1 MKIYIN
7 NLNIDILST
16 IMMNIKEQYITSE
29 TYIQIYANDGIYQIN
44 DRAIQKCNPVDHDIQ
59 LHHNY
64 YENYTLIVDPSYYT
78 LETAHKIPLE
88 HISTKM
94 KKYIY
99 QINKQSDIRLVI
111 EGPILEESATTNTN
125 TNPTA
130 NPNTN
135 PTSDYDI
142 KPCDLYFETPD
153 TMDITNTLLKK
164 EINVFLSMLN

>member
-1 MKIYIN
+1 
-7 NLNIDILST
+7 
-16 IMMNIKEQYITSE
+16 
-29 TYIQIYANDGIYQIN
+29 
-44 DRAIQKCNPVDHDIQ
+44 
-59 LHHNY
+59 
-64 YENYTLIVDPSYYT
+64 
-78 LETAHKIPLE
+78 
-88 HISTKM
+88 M

-111 EGPILEESATTNTN
+111 EGPILEESATTN

>member
-1 MKIYIN
+1 
-7 NLNIDILST
+7 
-16 IMMNIKEQYITSE
+16 
-29 TYIQIYANDGIYQIN
+29 
-44 DRAIQKCNPVDHDIQ
+44 
-59 LHHNY
+59 
-64 YENYTLIVDPSYYT
+64 VDPSYYT

-111 EGPILEESATTNTN
+111 EGPILEDSTTTNTN
-125 TNPTA
+125 TNPA
-130 NPNTN
+130 
-135 PTSDYDI
+135 SDYDI

>member
-1 MKIYIN
+1 
-7 NLNIDILST
+7 
-16 IMMNIKEQYITSE
+16 
-29 TYIQIYANDGIYQIN
+29 
-44 DRAIQKCNPVDHDIQ
+44 
-59 LHHNY
+59 
-64 YENYTLIVDPSYYT
+64 
-78 LETAHKIPLE
+78 
-88 HISTKM
+88 M

-111 EGPILEESATTNTN
+111 EGPILEESTNTN
-125 TNPTA
+125 TSPTA

-135 PTSDYDI
+135 PASDYDI